1 MSGKGDK
8 HVFFFHAENHTGK
21 KSDCYDSYVTYRE
34 NIKQSVGFIPLA
46 ATEMLVFSSLYQ
58 W

>member
-8 HVFFFHAENHTGK
+8 HVFFFQAENHTGK
-21 KSDCYDSYVTYRE
+21 KSDFYVTVTYRE

-46 ATEMLVFSSLYQ
+46 ATEMLVLSSLYQ

>member
-8 HVFFFHAENHTGK
+8 HVFFHAENHTGK

-34 NIKQSVGFIPLA
+34 NIK
-46 ATEMLVFSSLYQ
+46 
-58 W
+58 

>member
-21 KSDCYDSYVTYRE
+21 KSDFYDTAM
-34 NIKQSVGFIPLA
+34 LL
-46 ATEMLVFSSLYQ
+46 TEKISNKV
-58 W
+58 

>member
-1 MSGKGDK
+1 M
-8 HVFFFHAENHTGK
+8 FFFFKAENDTGK
-21 KSDCYDSYVTYRE
+21 KSDFYDSYVTYRE

-46 ATEMLVFSSLYQ
+46 ATEMLVLSSLYQ